1 MGKPP
6 ETDRPSGESSPQPSP
21 PKPPEGWTQSVRFLG
36 PGLIVVGAVVGSG
49 ELIATTLLGA
59 QAGFLLLWLV
69 ILSCLVKVVLQEQ
82 LAYYVITSGGTLLD
96 AFEVLPGPRIRGVSW
111 LTWLFLTYLSL
122 SVLSLGGIVGM
133 SAVTASLIAGRG
145 NLTMWVISIGFV
157 TAAFFRGGSYGRI
170 ERLFTVL
177 VGTFS
182 ACQIIALFLIQRTEY
197 TIGWADLTSGLGLDF
212 PPEGA
217 YIALAVF
224 GVTGLSATELA
235 YYTYWCLEKGYG
247 RYIGPPDGSSQW
259 EDRARKWISVMRKD
273 VLLTAIIYTTIT
285 VAFYL
290 LGAAILHRTQAD
302 LLQLEGLATARA
314 LSDIFTRSFGAWSY
328 YLFMGGAFLVLFSTY
343 LASCASIPRI
353 AVNFLERVGLISDQS
368 PSGRNRWLNRC
379 SVFIAFAG
387 VAIYLV
393 SQAPVALI
401 LFFGGF
407 LGSLFLPLMG
417 IVPLYL
423 SRSRS
428 PGQLKPGRLIHS
440 LLWVCTILILTVLC
454 ASLYLL
460 I

>member
-1 MGKPP
+1 MSKPP
-6 ETDRPSGESSPQPSP
+6 ETNRLEQGSPPQPSA
-21 PKPPEGWTQSVRFLG
+21 KAPEGWAQSVRFLG
-36 PGLIVVGAVVGSG
+36 PGLIVVGAIVGSG

-59 QAGFLLLWLV
+59 QVGFLLLWLI

-82 LAYYVITSGGTLLD
+82 LAYYVITSGGTVLD
-96 AFEVLPGPRIRGVSW
+96 AFEALPGPRIRGVSW
-111 LTWLFLTYLSL
+111 LTWLFLTYLCL

-133 SAVTASLIAGRG
+133 SAATASLIAGRG
-145 NLTMWVISIGFV
+145 SMTVWVIAIGLV
-157 TAAFFRGGSYGRI
+157 TAAFFRGSSYGRI

-182 ACQIIALFLIQRTEY
+182 ACQIIALFLTQRTEY
-197 TIGWADLTSGLGLDF
+197 SFGWTDLTSGLGLDL

-224 GVTGLSATELA
+224 GVTGLSATELV

-247 RYIGPPDGSSQW
+247 RYIGPPDGSAEW

-273 VLLTAIIYTTIT
+273 VLLTAVIYTTIT
-285 VAFYL
+285 VVFYL

-302 LLQLEGLATARA
+302 LAQLEGLATARA

-328 YLFMGGAFLVLFSTY
+328 YLFLGGAFLVLFSTY
-343 LASCASIPRI
+343 LSSCASIPRI
-353 AVNFLERVGLISDQS
+353 AMNFLERVGLITDRS
-368 PSGRNRWLNRC
+368 PAGRNRWLNGC
-379 SVFIAFAG
+379 SVFIAFGG
-387 VAIYLV
+387 VAVYLV

-401 LFFGGF
+401 LFFGGV

-417 IVPLYL
+417 IVPIYL
-423 SRSRS
+423 ARKRPS
-428 PGQLKPGRLIHS
+428 GHLKPGRLIHS
-440 LLWVCTILILTVLC
+440 LLWVSTILILAVLC
-454 ASLYLL
+454 VSLYLQ